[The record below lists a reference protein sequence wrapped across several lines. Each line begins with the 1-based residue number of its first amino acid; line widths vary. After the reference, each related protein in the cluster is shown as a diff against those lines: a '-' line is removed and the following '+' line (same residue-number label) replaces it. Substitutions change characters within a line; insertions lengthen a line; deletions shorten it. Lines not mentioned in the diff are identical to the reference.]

1 MLHRLDRFWVGADQD
16 QGAAGVDCHD
26 CKARVTGR
34 PKTDQLRQGG
44 ILQPWNDVLDAVDSA
59 TGQVFQTVVD
69 VQPAAALPDLYQPGP
84 DAIRWGKDG
93 DGAGLAEDK
102 RRHQLIAGKWP
113 FDFVVRC
120 SQWL

>member
-69 VQPAAALPDLYQPGP
+69 VQPAAALPDLYQPGQTRS
-84 DAIRWGKDG
+84 A
-93 DGAGLAEDK
+93 GAWMVMA
-102 RRHQLIAGKWP
+102 R
-113 FDFVVRC
+113 V
-120 SQWL
+120 